1 MLSVDFLNALIV
13 SGAMGYFM
21 SGTQHLL
28 FMVEVVSLYDF
39 KINLRITFT
48 WHKAVAGKTF
58 QILIYCS
65 SLMILWDMEQD
76 CYSV

>member
-1 MLSVDFLNALIV
+1 MLSADFLNPLIV
-13 SGAMGYFM
+13 FGAMGYFM

-39 KINLRITFT
+39 KMNLRITLT

-58 QILIYCS
+58 QILIYCN
-65 SLMILWDMEQD
+65 SLTILWDMEQD
-76 CYSV
+76 SYSV